1 MELWVP
7 LIEKWR
13 EFRLHQG
20 SIRSINLVRFIIS
33 FVYIPFPSDFL
44 VREAT
49 QGRGY
54 KKIGVGVEKYEN
66 QSRLDP
72 MRLFNRTRFW
82 ALLLPLV
89 FVHQALQA
97 EIRETNVWWLPR
109 NVNMFG
115 HEIDFI
121 FYVILGLTGV
131 TSVAVFSVM
140 IYFLIRYRA
149 RPGVPA
155 IHSHGNNT
163 LEVVWTTIPVFIFL
177 ALAIYGNEQ
186 WTQMRL
192 RQPPADAIPV
202 AVVGEQFGW
211 NIRYPGADG
220 KLATMV
226 ASKVGK
232 ENPFGVDPADPAGAD
247 DFTTYN
253 EVVLPVDRPIRLYL
267 GSKDVIHAFYVPEF
281 RLYQD
286 MVPGRVYDFV
296 WLKAEATGNF
306 QLACNQLCGQ
316 GHYKMFGKLSVVP
329 VSEYETWAK
338 GKAPAKVAS
347 LETPKAAPVTVA
359 ER

>member
-1 MELWVP
+1 MPLSNRRLTWV
-7 LIEKWR
+7 
-13 EFRLHQG
+13 
-20 SIRSINLVRFIIS
+20 
-33 FVYIPFPSDFL
+33 
-44 VREAT
+44 A
-49 QGRGY
+49 
-54 KKIGVGVEKYEN
+54 
-66 QSRLDP
+66 
-72 MRLFNRTRFW
+72 
-82 ALLLPLV
+82 LLPLLGLLSTA
-89 FVHQALQA
+89 HA
-97 EIRETNVWWLPR
+97 EVRQTSVWWLPR

-121 FYVILGLTGV
+121 FYLILWLTGV
-131 TSVAVFSVM
+131 TAVAVFSVM
-140 IYFLIRYRA
+140 IYFIVKYRA

-163 LEVVWTTIPVFIFL
+163 LEVIWTTIPVFIFL

-192 RQPPADAIPV
+192 RTPPADALPV

-211 NIRYPGADG
+211 NVRYPGADG
-220 KLATMV
+220 KLAKMV

-232 ENPFGVDPADPAGAD
+232 DNPFGVDPADPDGMD

-253 EVVLPVDRPIRLYL
+253 DIVFPINRPVRLYL
-267 GSKDVIHAFYVPEF
+267 SSKDVIHAFYVPEF

-316 GHYKMFGKLSVVP
+316 GHYKMFGKLAVVGE
-329 VSEYETWAK
+329 SDYQAWAK
-338 GKAPAKVAS
+338 SKAPAPTASAEKADPVPVAVV
-347 LETPKAAPVTVA
+347 KK
-359 ER
+359 

>member
-1 MELWVP
+1 MSSP
-7 LIEKWR
+7 
-13 EFRLHQG
+13 FR
-20 SIRSINLVRFIIS
+20 RFTGIVLMS
-33 FVYIPFPSDFL
+33 L
-44 VREAT
+44 
-49 QGRGY
+49 
-54 KKIGVGVEKYEN
+54 
-66 QSRLDP
+66 L
-72 MRLFNRTRFW
+72 
-82 ALLLPLV
+82 ALLSPA
-89 FVHQALQA
+89 HA
-97 EIRETNVWWLPR
+97 EVRQTSVWWLPR

-121 FYVILGLTGV
+121 FYLILWLTGV
-131 TSVAVFSVM
+131 TAVAVFSVM
-140 IYFLIRYRA
+140 IYFLVKYRA

-163 LEVVWTTIPVFIFL
+163 LEVIWTTIPVFIFL

-192 RQPPADAIPV
+192 RTPPADALPV

-211 NIRYPGADG
+211 NVRYPGPDG
-220 KLATMV
+220 KLGKMV

-232 ENPFGVDPADPAGAD
+232 DNPFGIDPADTEGLD

-253 EVVLPVDRPIRLYL
+253 DIVFPLNRPVRLYL

-316 GHYKMFGKLSVVP
+316 GHYKMFGKLSVVEEADYQTWVKSKTPTPTASVEKSNPVP
-329 VSEYETWAK
+329 VSLVK
-338 GKAPAKVAS
+338 K
-347 LETPKAAPVTVA
+347 
-359 ER
+359 

>member
-1 MELWVP
+1 MPLSNRRHMWVP
-7 LIEKWR
+7 L
-13 EFRLHQG
+13 
-20 SIRSINLVRFIIS
+20 
-33 FVYIPFPSDFL
+33 
-44 VREAT
+44 
-49 QGRGY
+49 
-54 KKIGVGVEKYEN
+54 
-66 QSRLDP
+66 
-72 MRLFNRTRFW
+72 
-82 ALLLPLV
+82 LPLLGLLSTA
-89 FVHQALQA
+89 HA
-97 EIRETNVWWLPR
+97 EVRQTSVWWLPR

-121 FYVILGLTGV
+121 FYLILWLTGV
-131 TSVAVFSVM
+131 TAVAVFSVM
-140 IYFLIRYRA
+140 IYFIVKYRA

-163 LEVVWTTIPVFIFL
+163 LEVIWTTIPVFIFL

-192 RQPPADAIPV
+192 RTPPADALPV

-211 NIRYPGADG
+211 NVRYPGADG
-220 KLATMV
+220 KLAKMV

-232 ENPFGVDPADPAGAD
+232 DNPFGVDPADPDGMD

-253 EVVLPVDRPIRLYL
+253 DIVFPLNRPVRLYL
-267 GSKDVIHAFYVPEF
+267 SSKDVIHAFYVPEF

-316 GHYKMFGKLSVVP
+316 GHYKMFGKLAVVGESDYQAWAKSKAPALTASAEKTDPVP
-329 VSEYETWAK
+329 VSVVK
-338 GKAPAKVAS
+338 K
-347 LETPKAAPVTVA
+347 
-359 ER
+359 